1 MPKFTKK
8 KAKGPVFSEGFT
20 QSRAAYKQVHAHLS
34 KHLGKHPHFDYSM
47 NEFHP
52 DHTLSLVDADGG
64 EVLAFCTVNPS
75 LKKTLNKKG
84 RKPEEYLQIGIMEV
98 IDSTQRG
105 KGLGSRMLAELVD
118 IARKGGFKC
127 VRTFAIDGAAGFYRK
142 FGFVTDLS
150 MVEREMNVRFD
161 VV

>member
-20 QSRAAYKQVHAHLS
+20 QSRAAYKQVHAHLE
-34 KHLGKHPHFDYSM
+34 KHLGKHAHFDYSM
-47 NEFHP
+47 SEFHP
-52 DHTLSLVDADGG
+52 NHTLSLVDEDTQQ
-64 EVLAFCTVNPS
+64 VLAFCTVNPS
-75 LKKTLNKKG
+75 LKTLNKKG
-84 RKPEEYLQIGIMEV
+84 GKPTAEYLQIGIMEV
-98 IDSTQRG
+98 IDTAQRG

-150 MVEREMNVRFD
+150 MVGREMNVRFD
-161 VV
+161 VA

>member
-8 KAKGPVFSEGFT
+8 KAKTPVFSEGFT

-34 KHLGKHPHFDYSM
+34 KHLGKHPNFDYSM
-47 NEFHP
+47 SEFHP
-52 DHTLSLVDADGG
+52 DHTLSLLDEDTQR
-64 EVLAFCTVNPS
+64 VLAFCTVNPS

-84 RKPEEYLQIGIMEV
+84 TKPEYLQIGIMEV
-98 IDSTQRG
+98 IDSTQRR